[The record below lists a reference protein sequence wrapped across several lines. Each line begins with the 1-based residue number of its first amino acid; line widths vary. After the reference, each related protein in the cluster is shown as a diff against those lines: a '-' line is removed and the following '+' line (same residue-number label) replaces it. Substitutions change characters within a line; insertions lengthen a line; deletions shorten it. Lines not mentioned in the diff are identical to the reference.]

1 MTLLDAPKFD
11 AEKTRRRAF
20 MGYGFLGG
28 FVFLF
33 VLTWFVVGH
42 PLEAPW
48 NWYTYWQ
55 GQRAVDRF
63 LHTVES
69 NDLKAAYALWV
80 NDPTWQKHPADFP
93 FPYDRFEAAFG
104 PNSQEN
110 DYGTITSHQVVAAR
124 IFGNDLIVAS
134 MMNQRKSRPLF
145 LIYDHKAHTIGFS
158 PRELS
163 LDR

>member
-11 AEKTRRRAF
+11 AEKTRRRLF

-69 NDLKAAYALWV
+69 NDLKAAYAIWV
-80 NDPTWQKHPADFP
+80 NDPNWLKSTPAESSHSTHPKHRCCMLA
-93 FPYDRFEAAFG
+93 
-104 PNSQEN
+104 Q
-110 DYGTITSHQVVAAR
+110 
-124 IFGNDLIVAS
+124 
-134 MMNQRKSRPLF
+134 PL
-145 LIYDHKAHTIGFS
+145 LK
-158 PRELS
+158 
-163 LDR
+163 